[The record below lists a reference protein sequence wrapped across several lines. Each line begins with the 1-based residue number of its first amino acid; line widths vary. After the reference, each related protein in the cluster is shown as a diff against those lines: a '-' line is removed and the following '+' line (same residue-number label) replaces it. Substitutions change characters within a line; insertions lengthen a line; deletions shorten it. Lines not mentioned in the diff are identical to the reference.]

1 MASHVQVILKRDLDK
16 LGSAG
21 TVVRVRPGYARNY
34 LLPRKLAVVA
44 TGGNMKQVEH
54 ERRLA
59 LAAAEKL
66 RKIAQG
72 AAAQIEGLTI
82 ELVMK
87 AGEGEK
93 LYGSVTSRDVADAL
107 SARGIEADRKK
118 LELEET
124 IKTLGEHKV
133 TLRLGHEVTASFT
146 VVVVPAA

>member
-1 MASHVQVILKRDLDK
+1 MASHVQVILKQDVQK

-21 TVVRVRPGYARNY
+21 EVVRVKPGYARNF

-44 TGGNMKQVEH
+44 TGGNMKQIEH
-54 ERRLA
+54 ERRIA

-66 RKIAQG
+66 RKVAQG

-82 ELVMK
+82 EIAMK
-87 AGEGEK
+87 AGDGDK

-118 LELEET
+118 LELSET

-133 TLRLGHEVTASFT
+133 TLKLGHDVTASFT